1 MRRSYSE
8 RFRPL
13 EDSPSKRTRFQEFQQ
28 QRRTMAEQQILE
40 LQAQLD
46 EARQTLATQGLQIQA
61 LGNHR
66 APQQQQPEPA
76 APAQAYNPQNL
87 NMNRLMAA
95 ANIQVCDPRMSQ
107 SARIKLFDATQFATN
122 ATEHDQANNP
132 YIKHKLAEAL
142 GETCV
147 SKAYS
152 AYLDQAFK
160 CSTLGLPMPAPPPS
174 QAPGTSR
181 GNNRRRQK
189 PNQRKH

>member
-8 RFRPL
+8 RFSPL
-13 EDSPSKRTRFQEFQQ
+13 EDSPSKRTRFQEF
-28 QRRTMAEQQILE
+28 RRTMADQQIRE
-40 LQAQLD
+40 LQAQLE
-46 EARQTLATQGLQIQA
+46 EARQTLQTQGLQIQA
-61 LGNHR
+61 IGNQR
-66 APQQQQPEPA
+66 AQQQQPEPA
-76 APAQAYNPQNL
+76 AQAPQAYNPRNL
-87 NMNRLMAA
+87 DMGRLMAA

-107 SARIKLFDATQFATN
+107 AARCKLFDATQFATN

-181 GNNRRRQK
+181 GNSRRRQK

>member
-8 RFRPL
+8 RFSPL
-13 EDSPSKRTRFQEFQQ
+13 EDSPSKRTRFQDF
-28 QRRTMAEQQILE
+28 RRNMAEQQIRE
-40 LQAQLD
+40 LQAQLL
-46 EARQTLATQGLQIQA
+46 EARQTLENQGLQIQA
-61 LGNHR
+61 LGNQR
-66 APQQQQPEPA
+66 APQQQQPEAA
-76 APAQAYNPQNL
+76 APAQQAYTPQNL
-87 NMNRLMAA
+87 DMARLMAA

-132 YIKHKLAEAL
+132 YVKHKLAEAL

-152 AYLDQAFK
+152 AYLGQAFK
-160 CSTLGLPMPAPPPS
+160 CSTLGLPLPAPPPS

-181 GNNRRRQK
+181 GNKRRQK